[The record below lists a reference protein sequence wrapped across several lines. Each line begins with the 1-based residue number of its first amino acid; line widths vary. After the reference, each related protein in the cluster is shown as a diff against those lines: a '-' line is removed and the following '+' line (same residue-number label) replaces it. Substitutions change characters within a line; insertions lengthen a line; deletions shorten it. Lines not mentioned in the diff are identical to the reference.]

1 MALSLH
7 QASAP
12 VFVQSLTSVVN
23 VLDKLAAQAAA
34 KNIDSAL
41 YLSERLYPN
50 MFPFSRQLQAMCD
63 WANNTCAWLAGQ
75 TPPKFAN
82 DERTL
87 EDWKARI
94 GKSIDFIQSVPA
106 DAIDAG
112 QTRDI
117 TYPAAGAQ
125 RRMRGD
131 DFLLHQAL
139 PQFYFH
145 VTTAYDIL
153 RSKGIDLGKRDFMGP
168 IPRMVQF

>member
-1 MALSLH
+1 MALTLH

-12 VFVQSLTSVVN
+12 VFVQSLTGVLNVV
-23 VLDKLAAQAAA
+23 DKLAVQAANE
-34 KNIDSAL
+34 KIDPAL
-41 YLSERLYPN
+41 FLAERLYPN
-50 MFPFSRQLQAMCD
+50 MFSYGRQLQAMCD
-63 WANNTCAWLAGQ
+63 WANNACAWLAGQ

-87 EDWKARI
+87 EDWKGRI
-94 GKSIDFIQSVPA
+94 QKTIDFIQSLPA
-106 DAIDAG
+106 EAINAG
-112 QTRDI
+112 ETREI

-153 RSKGIDLGKRDFMGP
+153 RSKGVNMGKRDYMGP